1 MLTGSGDRGLW
12 SLWLALLAF
21 TLGRQIWAFL
31 TLYGARNELLEAVF
45 RSGPFVLGGLIC
57 LLVARKFSGRLRFA
71 WILMTAS
78 VWSFGLG
85 AITSSSLQFMAGEV
99 VFPSIADV
107 PFTLSMPLLVVG
119 LFYLPY
125 TPYRRLQ
132 AWRLSLDASI
142 IVAVVAGY
150 GWYFVLAPALLRHA
164 SRGGIGLP
172 VIVATSYPMYDLL
185 VMAGLLIASAQW
197 QRTSVGPEVRWIAL
211 GIGFWFLAD
220 AYFLARCFING
231 LPVSHPL
238 EAGWTWGVLIFA
250 FAALRSL
257 RLLEVV
263 PETPTELGDFRVSL
277 LPADWITRFGAY
289 LALPV
294 GFALVFFGQRG
305 LPLQWAGVQIGIAL
319 MMLLVISRQ
328 VVQALDLEQ
337 LNSRLRQFSHG
348 LERRVAERTTEL
360 QQAQNRERERNQVL
374 EMIVRDEPLEAIHR
388 VSEHL
393 EPDVAVQLEQI
404 ATAHHALIERL
415 EFQAN
420 HDLLTGLPNRSHCVR
435 TLNVAL
441 ERAALEQA
449 VAVLFV
455 DLDRFKDI
463 NDTLGHP
470 VGDVVLREVA
480 IRFQACIP
488 DGALL
493 ARLGGDEFMVVIPD
507 LEPST
512 AAASTERV
520 GRALLGA
527 IMPAIRVG
535 EAEFFI
541 DASVG
546 VSLAPQDGTDATSL
560 QKFAD
565 AAMYRAK
572 REGLGYRVYTPDL
585 NASAVERL
593 EIERLLR
600 HALETTP
607 NEAFHLV
614 YQPIV
619 ETASGRVVAL
629 EALVR
634 WSDTVRR
641 LTPADFIPVAE
652 DSGLVV
658 ALGSWVLTTACTQ
671 AAIWQRSG
679 FQVRMNVNVSTMQ
692 FERPDFVDTVR
703 RTLDVSGLKP
713 ENLGLELLE
722 SVLVQRFDETASR
735 IAQLRALGVRLAL
748 DDFGAGY
755 SSLSYLHR
763 LTFDTLKIDR
773 SFISALGDARDTRPL
788 VESILSIAQSFGL
801 DAVAEGVETRAQL
814 ETLQALGC
822 EKVQGYLYS
831 RPLPVAEV
839 DAVLLSAL
847 KLTNS
852 RKSWKN
858 RVERVCNHCINQWF
872 GSRYFVVDKSK
883 QSHPAIR
890 CKGLTNAAR
899 TNATRREQTQD
910 ACTRQAFVTTKY
922 KKWAGIIAAH
932 ANTDSQSQ

>member
-1 MLTGSGDRGLW
+1 MLASNTSHRGIKGL
-12 SLWLALLAF
+12 LLVLAVFVIA
-21 TLGRQIWAFL
+21 RQAWTFF
-31 TLYGARNELLEAVF
+31 TLYGVRNDALEVVF
-45 RSGPFVLGGLIC
+45 RSGSSLMAGLIC
-57 LLVARKFSGRLRFA
+57 LLVARAFEGQLRRA
-71 WILMTAS
+71 WTWIAAAIWCFTLAAATYSVTQLILKQ
-78 VWSFGLG
+78 
-85 AITSSSLQFMAGEV
+85 AI
-99 VFPSIADV
+99 FPSIADV
-107 PFTLSMPLLVVG
+107 FFTGSIVLFITG
-119 LFYLPY
+119 LTRLPH
-125 TPYRRLQ
+125 TLYRRLEGV
-132 AWRLSLDASI
+132 RLSLDAGV
-142 IVAVVAGY
+142 IVTVVAGY
-150 GWYFVLAPALLRHA
+150 GWYFVLAPALLQHEA
-164 SRGGIGLP
+164 RGGIGAA
-172 VIVATSYPMYDLL
+172 VIVATTYPIYN
-185 VMAGLLIASAQW
+185 LLILAGMLIMSAQW
-197 QRTSVGPEVRWIAL
+197 RRTSVGPELRLIAVGVL
-211 GIGFWFLAD
+211 CWFMATS
-220 AYFLARCFING
+220 YFLARCFVEG

-238 EAGWTWGVLIFA
+238 EAGWAWGMFFCA
-250 FAALRSL
+250 FAAVRSL
-257 RLLEVV
+257 RLLEASNVM
-263 PETPTELGDFRVSL
+263 PAAPTTSL
-277 LPADWITRFGAY
+277 PNDWLPRYGAY
-289 LALPV
+289 LALPL
-294 GFALVFFGQRG
+294 GLALVLFGQRG
-305 LPLQWAGVQIGIAL
+305 QPLQWVGVQIVMGLVI
-319 MMLLVISRQ
+319 LLVIARQ
-328 VVQALDLEQ
+328 IVQALDLERVNAQ
-337 LNSRLRQFSHG
+337 LQHFSEE
-348 LERRVAERTTEL
+348 LEVRVIERTAAL
-360 QQAQNRERERNQVL
+360 QRAQTREQERNRVL
-374 EMIVRDEPLEAIHR
+374 ELIARDAPLESIQR
-388 VSEHL
+388 SSENL
-393 EPDVAVQLEQI
+393 EPEVAVRFEQI
-404 ATAHHALIERL
+404 ANERRALMERL

-420 HDLLTGLPNRSHCVR
+420 HDALTGLPNRSQCVR

-441 ERAALEQA
+441 ERAALDRRA

-480 IRFQACIP
+480 IRFQTCIP
-488 DGALL
+488 EGALL

-507 LEPST
+507 LEPAN
-512 AAASTERV
+512 AAVQTERV

-527 IMPAIRVG
+527 ITPAIRVG

-572 REGLGYRVYTPDL
+572 NEGLGYRVYTPDL

-600 HALETTP
+600 RALETNP

-619 ETASGRVVAL
+619 EINSGKVVAL

-641 LTPADFIPVAE
+641 MTPADFIPVAE

-658 ALGSWVLTTACTQ
+658 ALGAWVLSTACTQ
-671 AAIWQRSG
+671 AAIWQRAG
-679 FQVRMNVNVSTMQ
+679 FQVRVNVNVSTMQ

-735 IAQLRALGVRLAL
+735 IAQLRALSVRLAL

-773 SFISALGDARDTRPL
+773 SFIMALGDARDTRPL

-801 DAVAEGVETRAQL
+801 DAVAEGVETQAQL
-814 ETLQALGC
+814 ETLQSLGC

-831 RPLPVAEV
+831 RPLPVTEV
-839 DAVLLSAL
+839 DAVL
-847 KLTNS
+847 
-852 RKSWKN
+852 
-858 RVERVCNHCINQWF
+858 
-872 GSRYFVVDKSK
+872 
-883 QSHPAIR
+883 
-890 CKGLTNAAR
+890 R
-899 TNATRREQTQD
+899 TNNLKPSA
-910 ACTRQAFVTTKY
+910 
-922 KKWAGIIAAH
+922 
-932 ANTDSQSQ
+932 

>member
-1 MLTGSGDRGLW
+1 MLASVRAEHPGLW
-12 SLWLALLAF
+12 RWLLVLAGF
-21 TLGRQIWAFL
+21 TVTWQVWTFL
-31 TLYGARNELLEAVF
+31 TFYGLRNNVLEAVL
-45 RSGPFVLGGLIC
+45 R
-57 LLVARKFSGRLRFA
+57 LLPLVMAATLCTVVARKFSDRLRLA
-71 WILMTAS
+71 WVWIAAS
-78 VWSFGLG
+78 VWSFTVG
-85 AITSSSLQFMAGEV
+85 ASIYAVLKFIFLAE

-107 PFTLSMPLLVVG
+107 FYTLASPLLVMG
-119 LFYLPY
+119 LFYLPHVS
-125 TPYRRLQ
+125 YRRLE
-132 AWRLSLDASI
+132 AWRMALDASV
-142 IVAVVAGY
+142 IVAVMAGY
-150 GWYFVLAPALLRHA
+150 GWYFVLAPALLAHA
-164 SRGGIGLP
+164 ARGTIGFP
-172 VIVATSYPMYDLL
+172 VILATTYPIYDLL
-185 VMAGLLIASAQW
+185 AMSWLLIRAAQW
-197 QRTSVGPEVRWIAL
+197 RRSDIKFEIRLIAVGLFCWL
-211 GIGFWFLAD
+211 LAD
-220 AYFLARCFING
+220 GYFLARCFIDG
-231 LPVSHPL
+231 LPVSHPI
-238 EAGWTWGVLIFA
+238 EAGWTWGIFFTA
-250 FAALRSL
+250 IAAVRSL
-257 RLLEVV
+257 RLLKSGPAVLSESQLRV
-263 PETPTELGDFRVSL
+263 PW
-277 LPADWITRFGAY
+277 LPYDWVTRYGAY
-289 LALPV
+289 AALPLGLALV
-294 GFALVFFGQRG
+294 LFGQSG
-305 LPLQWAGVQIGIAL
+305 QPLQWIGVQIGMAL
-319 MMLLVISRQ
+319 MVVLLIARQ

-337 LNSRLRQFSHG
+337 VNAQLQQFSQQ
-348 LERRVAERTTEL
+348 LEVRVIERTTAL
-360 QQAQNRERERNQVL
+360 QRAQTREQQRSRVL
-374 EMIVRDEPLEAIHR
+374 ELIARDESLEVIHR
-388 VSEHL
+388 STERL
-393 EPDVAVQLEQI
+393 EPEVAVQLERI
-404 ATAHHALIERL
+404 ASERRALIERL

-420 HDLLTGLPNRSHCVR
+420 HDALTGLPNRSQCVR

-441 ERAALEQA
+441 ERAALDRRA

-480 IRFQACIP
+480 VRFQACIP
-488 DGALL
+488 EGALL

-507 LEPST
+507 LEPAN
-512 AAASTERV
+512 AAVQTERL

-527 IMPAIRVG
+527 ITPAIRVG

-546 VSLAPQDGTDATSL
+546 VSLAPQDALDATSL

-572 REGLGYRVYTPDL
+572 NEGLGYRVYTPDL

-600 HALETTP
+600 RALETNP
-607 NEAFHLV
+607 NESFHLV

-619 ETASGRVVAL
+619 EITSGKVVAL

-641 LTPADFIPVAE
+641 MTPADFIPVAE

-658 ALGSWVLTTACTQ
+658 ALGAWVLSTACTQ
-671 AAIWQRSG
+671 AAIWQRAG

-773 SFISALGDARDTRPL
+773 SFIMALGDARDTRPL

-801 DAVAEGVETRAQL
+801 DAVAEGVETQAQL
-814 ETLQALGC
+814 ETLQSLGC

-839 DAVLLSAL
+839 EAVL
-847 KLTNS
+847 
-852 RKSWKN
+852 
-858 RVERVCNHCINQWF
+858 
-872 GSRYFVVDKSK
+872 
-883 QSHPAIR
+883 
-890 CKGLTNAAR
+890 R
-899 TNATRREQTQD
+899 TNNLKPNA
-910 ACTRQAFVTTKY
+910 
-922 KKWAGIIAAH
+922 
-932 ANTDSQSQ
+932 